1 MQKLYDNKVV
11 LITGGSSG
19 LGKAMGEAFA
29 AEGARVVLTARNE
42 EKLAKTV
49 EEISE
54 KGYFAEYMIADSG
67 NEQDVARVA
76 ENILKKYG
84 RVDVLINN
92 AGVGY
97 TGNVDETD
105 VEKFDEIMSTNVKG
119 VFLFCKYIIPSMK
132 QQKDGYIVNISSG
145 AGKNGIPGMAAYCA
159 SKFAVA
165 GFSEAL
171 AQEVRNH
178 NVRVSVVYPGSI
190 NTDFHLRFS
199 GPKDEETKM
208 IMMQPQDI
216 AQTVLHIVSQPH
228 RYWIFDV
235 TMRAFL
241 RGNK

>member
-1 MQKLYDNKVV
+1 MEKSLNNKVV
-11 LITGGSSG
+11 VVTGGSSG
-19 LGKAMGEAFA
+19 LGRAMGRIFA
-29 AEGARVVLTARNE
+29 AEGARVVLIARNE
-42 EKLAKTV
+42 AKLAQVV
-49 EEISE
+49 EEMYAE
-54 KGYFAEYMIADSG
+54 GYSAEYMTA
-67 NEQDVARVA
+67 DVACEEDVSRVVGRIEA
-76 ENILKKYG
+76 KFG

-92 AGVGY
+92 AGIGY

-105 VEKFDEIMSTNVKG
+105 MGKFDEIMNTNVRG
-119 VFLFCKYIIPSMK
+119 VFLFCKYIIPIMK

-178 NVRVSVVYPGSI
+178 NIRVSVVYPGSI

-199 GPKDEETKM
+199 GPKDEETKK
-208 IMMQPQDI
+208 IMMQPEEI